1 MKFKKLVKAADE
13 VKSSNYDKLVEIGE
27 SLGWEIRK
35 EFKSSIYIG
44 QYSPAGEDFFFYI
57 EDNEHLGKQIFEHA
71 ENFDEDEHIEMW
83 LEAKKNGTSGV
94 PSARELV
101 HDAEDIQKMLD
112 ELAEATR
119 VIW

>member
-1 MKFKKLVKAADE
+1 MKFKVKAE
-13 VKSSNYDKLVEIGE
+13 EKINSNYQKLVEIAEKLDWNVSLSDDQIELE
-27 SLGWEIRK
+27 S
-35 EFKSSIYIG
+35 
-44 QYSPAGEDFFFYI
+44 YSPAGEDLVFYI
-57 EDNEHLGKQIFEHA
+57 ENNDHLGKQIFEYA
-71 ENFDEDEHIEMW
+71 DNFDEDEHIEMW